1 MDPAMGTV
9 LNTLKLDDELF
20 TRAVAG
26 LDDETARRRIAD
38 NVNPIIWL
46 VGHLLNHRK
55 YLLDLFGDE
64 RPLPWEMKFREK
76 YDPSIEYP
84 KIAELSETWMSISK
98 ALFTEPSPR
107 RSRPNAAR
115 RW

>member
-38 NVNPIIWL
+38 NVS
-46 VGHLLNHRK
+46 RK
-55 YLLDLFGDE
+55 
-64 RPLPWEMKFREK
+64 RRLP
-76 YDPSIEYP
+76 
-84 KIAELSETWMSISK
+84 
-98 ALFTEPSPR
+98 
-107 RSRPNAAR
+107 
-115 RW
+115 